1 MRQCRC
7 SRDTWIAEVRDPGK
21 TDPDRVVLDHAADH
35 GVDDDGQRQDVVEA
49 AGFQQAVADGWPAGV
64 DRPRPHRRDK
74 VAQQPY
80 PVPPVQGVQVNGRL
94 ALQARVARGPKALGE
109 VRRLR
114 PAVVVI
120 GGRVYDRRVRRLWHG
135 QHSDERR
142 VQPFRRRDAVQR
154 EHRGPRRVCP
164 EHFARRST
172 IEWPVGIMYLICPS
186 VPIARTLSLKKKKK
200 RWAITSRDNVNV
212 VLFDE
217 RESTHVVELIT
228 CLKRKRSY

>member
-1 MRQCRC
+1 MEYIGKTANFCKTLKKTNRLLKKIFKKNLFSSPNRDRFASYFVSGRVVVRQRRR

-49 AGFQQAVADGWPAGV
+49 AGFQQAVADGGPAGV

-114 PAVVVI
+114 PAVVVF
-120 GGRVYDRRVRRLWHG
+120 GGRVYDRRVRRLRHG
-135 QHSDERR
+135 QHPDERA

-154 EHRGPRRVCP
+154 EHRGPRVCP

-172 IEWPVGIMYLICPS
+172 SGE
-186 VPIARTLSLKKKKK
+186 
-200 RWAITSRDNVNV
+200 
-212 VLFDE
+212 
-217 RESTHVVELIT
+217 
-228 CLKRKRSY
+228 